1 MALTGQEK
9 TVSLTNANTLQVTV
23 TATGLTNIYKR
34 TNIVSIEPVKIQDYA
49 GRENAAQNNVQYRYS
64 KQVAVKIYL
73 IDGRVLDL
81 ELQDIT
87 NQATW
92 LPTLAGQQ
100 QCITDFLAW
109 L

>member
-1 MALTGQEK
+1 MALEGQKK
-9 TVSLTNANTLQVTV
+9 TVSLANANTLQVTI

-34 TNIVSIEPVKIQDYA
+34 TNIVSIEPVKIQDYST
-49 GRENAAQNNVQYRYS
+49 RENPTQNNVQYRYS
-64 KQVAVKIYL
+64 KQVAVKIFL

-87 NQATW
+87 NQVGWTAN
-92 LPTLAGQQ
+92 LIGQQ
-100 QCITDFLAW
+100 ACITDFLAW